1 MTRLTDEQIDN
12 VVHDVRQA
20 LGGKAWYRHFADR
33 IAALAVQEV
42 ERDYWRVGDLR
53 QQLAEMTKKFAK
65 EVVGTGT
72 LRDEVATLT
81 AQLAEVTKER
91 DSARAERADLT
102 SRNTALRAQLAAVK
116 EERDISRSLYR
127 EMYEHYQRELA
138 TLRAKL
144 ATAKRAGGTE

>member
-1 MTRLTDEQIDN
+1 MIRLTEAKW
-12 VVHDVRQA
+12 REA
-20 LGGKAWYRHFADR
+20 LATTKSLADFVDAV
-33 IAALAVQEV
+33 AALAVQEV
-42 ERDYWRVGDLR
+42 ER
-53 QQLAEMTKKFAK
+53 
-65 EVVGTGT
+65 
-72 LRDEVATLT
+72 
-81 AQLAEVTKER
+81 ER
-91 DSARAERADLT
+91 DRASTMSDQYRAKWADAD